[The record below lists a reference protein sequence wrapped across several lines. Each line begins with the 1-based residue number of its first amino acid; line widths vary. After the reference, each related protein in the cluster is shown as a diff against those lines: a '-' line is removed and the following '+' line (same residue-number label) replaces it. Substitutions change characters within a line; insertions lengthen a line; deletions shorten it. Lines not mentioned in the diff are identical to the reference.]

1 MRRLAH
7 YTLAVLT
14 MAATAHISAQDGAT
28 ALTQNYRTLLDNEQM
43 QVVRVHY
50 DPHEEVP
57 EHDHSRYPTVYVY
70 LSNSG
75 PVRFIHDEA
84 HPFAL
89 TRRPVRMGWF
99 RVSPGRLEKH
109 RVANLGPMASD
120 FLRVECKQ
128 VALGQIRSEFRYRE
142 DVNLTKTSATTDYS
156 SPEMVIRRFV
166 VAPGGVERIQVEMQ
180 QPELLIAFAPTVV
193 RERGEWD
200 RTMAA
205 GSVLWAKAG
214 VSFGLLPAGAG
225 AAHVLTVRLL
235 K

>member
-1 MRRLAH
+1 
-7 YTLAVLT
+7 
-14 MAATAHISAQDGAT
+14 MAAAAHTSAQDGAT

-50 DPHEEVP
+50 DPHEDLPV
-57 EHDHSRYPTVYVY
+57 HDHSRYPTVYVY

-75 PVRFIHDEA
+75 PVRFVHDEA
-84 HPFAL
+84 HPFTV
-89 TRRPVRMGWF
+89 TRRPVQVGWF
-99 RVSPGRLEKH
+99 RVSPGRVEKH

-128 VALGQIRSEFRYRE
+128 IALGQIRSGFRYSE

-166 VAPGGVERIQVEMQ
+166 IAPGGVERIEVETR
-180 QPELLIAFAPTVV
+180 PELLIAFAPTLV
-193 RERGEWD
+193 REHGEAD

-205 GSVLWAKAG
+205 GSVLWMKAG
-214 VSFGLLPAGAG
+214 QNLEVMATGSA
-225 AAHVLTVRLL
+225 AAHVLAIQL

>member
-7 YTLAVLT
+7 YMLAVLA
-14 MAATAHISAQDGAT
+14 MAVAAHTSAQDGVT
-28 ALTQNYRTLLDNEQM
+28 AHTQNYRTLLDNEQM

-50 DPHEEVP
+50 DPHEELP
-57 EHDHSRYPTVYVY
+57 EHDHSRYPTVHVY
-70 LSNSG
+70 LSNFG
-75 PVRFIHDEA
+75 PVRFVHDEA
-84 HPFAL
+84 HPFTV
-89 TRRPVRMGWF
+89 TRRPVRAGWF

-109 RVANLGPMASD
+109 QVTNLGPMASD

-128 VALGQIRSEFRYRE
+128 IELGQIRSEFRYRE
-142 DVNLTKTSATTDYS
+142 VVNLTRTSATTDYS
-156 SPEMVIRRFV
+156 SPEMAIRPFV
-166 VAPGGVERIQVEMQ
+166 VAAGGVERIQVETR
-180 QPELLIAFAPTVV
+180 PELLIAFTPTVV
-193 RERGEWD
+193 RERGEAD